1 MQLRLQPQDAPSTE
15 AELQGLSGGE
25 EEEDEDK
32 DEDKNSS
39 SPEAIE
45 LELSESGE
53 NFSYSGS
60 EPCWSSSGESGLIGR
75 KERLGPGGH

>member
-32 DEDKNSS
+32 DSS
-39 SPEAIE
+39 SPEASE

-53 NFSYSGS
+53 NFLY
-60 EPCWSSSGESGLIGR
+60 
-75 KERLGPGGH
+75 

>member
-25 EEEDEDK
+25 EEEDED
-32 DEDKNSS
+32 EDKDSS
-39 SPEAIE
+39 SPEASE

-53 NFSYSGS
+53 NFLY
-60 EPCWSSSGESGLIGR
+60 
-75 KERLGPGGH
+75 